1 MGVGSITES
10 REVTSGA
17 VHAPQGG
24 AGEAARQIAA
34 TGAHAGR
41 EAQRTIASGLGDA
54 AKNVGDALKVAGD
67 FAVKTLWEKPI
78 AEAEEKLRELDLEC
92 RSKGWRDENGVERPG
107 FDLVRG
113 AEAANIGEQWDAY
126 MARKANKIFDD
137 MGLTAGQ
144 REELSRRTAKFRTET
159 RARLTE
165 RGTVEAIASNLADI
179 DARAVRSGERNVA
192 GAVEN
197 ANKDLELA
205 NFAAEVSGNAADRD
219 NAIAAADHANAEL
232 LSDALVE
239 KRAKLIRDK
248 VIGGLGRKS
257 VEVATAE
264 ADKIVR
270 AEALETVKALAA
282 AGHYARARKLVEQ
295 GKKLGFDDAA
305 LAKGRELVDGME
317 VNAATAEGLKAY
329 NTVWDENGKRIGG
342 RDQIL
347 DAQIA
352 TLKRVAENAP
362 KGSRT
367 AIAALQQA
375 ERFEDAADSIA
386 YGDLVDGIAGGDPA
400 LFDVDKN
407 GKATLKEKPF
417 DKKSQPRAARLWPK
431 AVEAY
436 NAQVSAAKNKAT
448 KAANEVEG
456 AEIAKAIANRD
467 PQSYYRW
474 LTERCK
480 DGAYSTD
487 EYKVHEAKFKNTWM
501 SSSQPE
507 FISEMAAIVDST
519 FGVEFS
525 KWLAVDKNGN
535 KAVNPL
541 TGQSVLA
548 KDAVLPDIPYM
559 VVPDAEVAQLPWWS
573 KFGMDSATAA
583 KSPYRTTLS
592 GADMKEIMDSFLHTW
607 MHNGK
612 DVSEEQL
619 KKEKYIVGGVEFDLS
634 FLYDDE
640 ADGKDDKASG
650 RKAGYHRIDA
660 VRDFKR
666 ICDRINLGKR
676 SLEMWKNRSDPSLL
690 KEAEKS
696 AMRPAEIK
704 AMGTLKAPYLT
715 W

>member
-1 MGVGSITES
+1 MGVGNISEAREITQ
-10 REVTSGA
+10 GA
-17 VHAPQGG
+17 VHAAHDGS
-24 AGEAARQIAA
+24 GESAHRIAA
-34 TGAHAGR
+34 IGAHAGR
-41 EAQRTIASGLGDA
+41 EAQRTIANGLGDA

-67 FAVKTLWEKPI
+67 FAVKALWEKPI

-92 RSKGWRDENGVERPG
+92 RSKGWTDEHGVEHPG
-107 FDLVRG
+107 FDLVEG
-113 AEAANIGEQWDAY
+113 AEAANIGIQWDAY
-126 MARKANKIFDD
+126 MSRKAKKICDGV
-137 MGLTAGQ
+137 GLTEGQ
-144 REELSRRTAKFRTET
+144 REELSKRTARFRTET

-165 RGTVEAIASNLADI
+165 RGAASAIMSNLKDI
-179 DARAVRSGERNVA
+179 DARAVRSGERNVME
-192 GAVEN
+192 AVGQ
-197 ANKDLELA
+197 AQKDVKAA
-205 NFAAEVSGNAADRD
+205 NFAFEIDKNEKDRD
-219 NAIAAADHANAEL
+219 ETLRFMDDAAAVS

-239 KRAKLIRDK
+239 KREKLIRDK

-257 VEVATAE
+257 EAVATAE
-264 ADKIVR
+264 ADEIVR
-270 AEALETVKALAA
+270 KEALATVTALAQ
-282 AGHYARARKLVEQ
+282 AGHYDRARKLVEQ
-295 GKKLGFDDAA
+295 GGKLGFDDAA
-305 LAKGRELVDGME
+305 LANGRELVDGIE
-317 VNAATAEGLKAY
+317 IGVATANGLKAY
-329 NTVWDENGKRIGG
+329 TTVWDENGERIQG
-342 RDQIL
+342 RDKIL

-352 TLKRVAENAP
+352 TLKRIAENAP
-362 KGSRT
+362 KGSR
-367 AIAALQQA
+367 AALSALGRARQ
-375 ERFEDAADSIA
+375 FEDAADELA
-386 YGDLVDGIAGGDPA
+386 YEDILDGIAAGAFFEAAKPG
-400 LFDVDKN
+400 
-407 GKATLKEKPF
+407 EKGTPKLAKQPF
-417 DKKSQPRAARLWPK
+417 PKGTREARLWPK

-436 NAQVSAAKNKAT
+436 NAQVSAAKNKAM
-448 KAANEVEG
+448 KAANEDEG

-480 DGAYSTD
+480 DGAYSID
-487 EYKVHEAKFKNTWM
+487 EYNVHEAKFKDTWF
-501 SSSQPE
+501 SKSQPE
-507 FISEMAAIVDST
+507 LISEMAAIVDST
-519 FGVEFS
+519 FGVGFS

-548 KDAVLPDIPYM
+548 KDAVLPDIPYT

-583 KSPYRTTLS
+583 KSPYQTTLS

-640 ADGKDDKASG
+640 ADVKDDKASG

-690 KEAEKS
+690 KKAEKS
-696 AMRPAEIK
+696 AMRPTEIK
-704 AMGTLKAPYLT
+704 AMGTLKAPYAG